1 MFPRYVGSFL
11 LIGVVGYSQSL
22 YGVEQTAIQAAIDRY
37 KVVGVISEESPRKP
51 LSGIAVLKDT
61 RTSETVTLTIG
72 DPLPSNELFSI
83 VSTKAGQVVVSS
95 GQEEFTLQHNETSLE
110 PPASEDQAG
119 FDELSGK
126 WEDKLSVLGN
136 ASALSKDKRLIPEN
150 EMATTGRVSGQVMS
164 VTEDKMRYPLYKVE
178 NVLGDVEAGRDAAVD
193 PFLEIDAFS
202 QDWDWMPAS
211 EISLPDITTGEPE
224 APRILEA
231 PSSSPWWAQEDDA
244 FAPIKGE
251 P

>member
-110 PPASEDQAG
+110 PPASEDQVG

-150 EMATTGRVSGQVMS
+150 EMATTGRVLLNLLLVYRIGNRMLVWAIHFIRDNF
-164 VTEDKMRYPLYKVE
+164 VT
-178 NVLGDVEAGRDAAVD
+178 AA
-193 PFLEIDAFS
+193 
-202 QDWDWMPAS
+202 
-211 EISLPDITTGEPE
+211 
-224 APRILEA
+224 
-231 PSSSPWWAQEDDA
+231 
-244 FAPIKGE
+244 
-251 P
+251 